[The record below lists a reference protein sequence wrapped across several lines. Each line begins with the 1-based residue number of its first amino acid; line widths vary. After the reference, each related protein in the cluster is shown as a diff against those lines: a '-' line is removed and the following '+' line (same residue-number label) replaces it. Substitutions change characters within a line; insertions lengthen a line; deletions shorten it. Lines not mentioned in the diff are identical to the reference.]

1 MSTNFFR
8 HPFLI
13 EPQELMQRL
22 NSSSPPMLI
31 DTRKPPAYDEG
42 HLANAYPLS
51 SYDYFVAQSTEE
63 GMQNFIAEI
72 VALYE
77 SIGIQLDHPIVVYDE
92 HTGMRAARELWLLKY
107 LGHSQVFML
116 HGGVPAW
123 IDAGGLLDKQIP
135 SIKRSTITPTLQT
148 DQWVYADNLYQQL
161 ANQNLILLDVRTKEE
176 FKGEDNT
183 DCCPNHGR
191 IPGAVHIE
199 WTEFLEQGK
208 FKSPKKIQTLLA
220 SQGIQPCNEIIVYCH
235 RGARAANAYYALLSA
250 GYTHV
255 YNYMGSCH
263 EWSNNRKYPLA
274 RG

>member
-1 MSTNFFR
+1 MHTHFSR

-13 EPQELMQRL
+13 EPQELMQWL
-22 NSSSPPMLI
+22 NFSLPPMLI
-31 DTRKPPAYDEG
+31 DTRKSPAYDEG
-42 HLANAYPLS
+42 HLANAYPLC
-51 SYDYFVAQSTEE
+51 SYDYFVAQSTQS
-63 GMQNFIAEI
+63 GMQTFIAEI

-77 SIGIQLDHPIVVYDE
+77 SSGIQLNHPIVVYDE

-107 LGHSQVFML
+107 LGHPQVFML
-116 HGGVPAW
+116 HGGVQAW
-123 IDAGGLLDKQIP
+123 IKAGGQLDQQTP
-135 SIKRSTITPTLQT
+135 LIKESTIIPDLQT
-148 DQWVYADNLYQQL
+148 TQWVCADKLYQQL
-161 ANQNLILLDVRTKEE
+161 TNQNLILLDVRAEDE

-199 WTEFLEQGK
+199 WTEFLEHGK
-208 FKSPKKIQTLLA
+208 FKSPEKIQTLLA
-220 SQGIQPCNEIIVYCH
+220 NQNIQPYHQIIIYCH
-235 RGARAANAYYALLSA
+235 RGARAANAYYALLHA
-250 GYTHV
+250 GYTHI